1 MAKTT
6 IESRKIVALHDELM
20 RRAQENGWY
29 ITLPTA
35 GGINFSKE
43 INGSKSDLRV
53 TFAMT
58 GDIREAEFDGSV
70 LPQLVVEDLAL
81 AILG

>member
-6 IESRKIVALHDELM
+6 IGSKIVGLKDEML
-20 RRAQENGWY
+20 RLAQVNGWY
-29 ITLPTA
+29 ISTPNM
-35 GGINFSKE
+35 GGFNFRKE

-53 TFAMT
+53 FFTKT
-58 GDIREAEFDGSV
+58 GDIREAEFDGSP
-70 LPQLVVEDLAL
+70 LPQLVLEDLVL